1 MNNKSTKTNTSQT
14 LTDRRK
20 NFITGVLLSIV
31 LIATPFLF
39 YTYKIAP
46 KDSMEWDTIFGVIR
60 AGNYR
65 NVQFFMHSLL
75 TKSTFVLITGMWFL
89 TSKNWWKY
97 AILVPFTMYLFQ
109 LVGVLNHKLKYI
121 DEFDFWY
128 SLPVI
133 IPILLF
139 LVYISIQLNS
149 NKSDSTDLMGE
160 VEDEIKKIMSDDL

>member
-1 MNNKSTKTNTSQT
+1 M
-14 LTDRRK
+14 
-20 NFITGVLLSIV
+20 
-31 LIATPFLF
+31 IATPFLF

-46 KDSMEWDTIFGVIR
+46 KDSKEWDTIFGIIK

-65 NVQFFMHSLL
+65 NVQFYMHSLL

-109 LVGVLNHKLKYI
+109 LVGVLNHKLQYI

-133 IPILLF
+133 LPILFF
-139 LVYISIQLNS
+139 LVYISIRINANKNNS
-149 NKSDSTDLMGE
+149 ADLMSE